1 MIAIVLGLWRYGLA
15 AALLVSLGLWH
26 MADKSKAVGDAVE
39 LIRAEYVAAA
49 LVASESARIKEQL
62 LVKQNQKVAN
72 DFAIQKNRNA
82 ATAVVSAGRLRDL
95 QAALDTASAASANS
109 TTSARTDATLARIT
123 GECAVALAAMDAT
136 AREYFSVA
144 TALQQY
150 ADSLRVKD

>member
-26 MADKSKAVGDAVE
+26 MADKSKAVE

-82 ATAVVSAGRLRDL
+82 SAAVVSAGQLRDL